1 MGCCGEKR
9 ATLRAR
15 MTVTQTLRE
24 PAVDA
29 GPAPR
34 LEPQR
39 PDDVAVEY
47 LGESPVVVRGGA
59 SGRVYT
65 FSPSRRDG
73 SVSAPDATELTDNA
87 LFRRAGQATDAEA
100 PPDRPAE
107 TRA

>member
-47 LGESPVVVRGGA
+47 LGESPVVVRGGVA
-59 SGRVYT
+59 STR
-65 FSPSRRDG
+65 SRRR
-73 SVSAPDATELTDNA
+73 VATEA
-87 LFRRAGQATDAEA
+87 S
-100 PPDRPAE
+100 PRP
-107 TRA
+107 TQPS

>member
-9 ATLRAR
+9 ATLRTR

-34 LEPQR
+34 LERHR
-39 PDDVAVEY
+39 PGDVAVEY
-47 LGESPVVVRGGA
+47 LGGSPVVVHGGA

-65 FSPSRRDG
+65 FSSSRRVR
-73 SVSAPDATELTDNA
+73 SVSAHDVPDLLLNA
-87 LFRRAGQATDAEA
+87 VFRRDDERPE
-100 PPDRPAE
+100 PPTPMDE
-107 TRA
+107 RAHA